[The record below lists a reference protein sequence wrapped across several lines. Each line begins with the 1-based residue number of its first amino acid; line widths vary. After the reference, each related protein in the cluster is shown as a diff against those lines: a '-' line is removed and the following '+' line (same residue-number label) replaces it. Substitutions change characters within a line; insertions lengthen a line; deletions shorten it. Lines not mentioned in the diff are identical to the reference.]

1 MIAALAVLLAAG
13 AAQVPAGV
21 AAAPAQRG
29 PWLDVAAGA
38 ALLHRNQSSG
48 LSAGPTVRLGL
59 GLAVSDFAAGE
70 LWLAGAVQSAPPS
83 APGDTALAGL
93 GVGGRLRVFRF
104 DPEGKLALWARLGA
118 GWQAAAAGGAQGG
131 PTGFGGAQLLFQP
144 FVRRFAVGL
153 ELDGLASRGSVGFA
167 ILPSLRA
174 AL

>member
-1 MIAALAVLLAAG
+1 MIAALAALLAAG
-13 AAQVPAGV
+13 TAPVPPGV
-21 AAAPAQRG
+21 GAAPAQRG

-38 ALLHRNQSSG
+38 AVLHRHRSSG
-48 LSAGPTVRLGL
+48 VSTGPMVRLGL

-70 LWLAGAVQSAPPS
+70 LWLAGAVHSSPRS

-104 DPEGKLALWARLGA
+104 DPEGKLALWGRLGG
-118 GWQAAAAGGAQGG
+118 GWQAAAAGDARSG
-131 PTGFGGAQLLFQP
+131 PTGFAGAQLLFQP

-153 ELDGLASRGSVGFA
+153 ELDGLASRGSLGFA